1 MTILRNNIKLPED
14 FITPCYIYNLS
25 LLNNTLDSVIKESSK
40 YDFKVHFAIKSNA
53 NKVILKNISKKGL
66 GADCVSGNEIK
77 RALECGFTN
86 DSIVY
91 AGVGKSDKEI
101 KIALENNIS
110 CFNCESMQEIKVIN
124 DFAAKK
130 HKIVNIAIRINPNVD
145 AHTHA
150 YITTGLNENKFGVY
164 LSDLDDIVKK
174 TLKLKNI
181 SIKGL
186 HFHIGSQITDMSVF
200 KNLCLKVNNI
210 ISEFE
215 SQNIYFENIN
225 FGGGLGIE
233 YNKPYTES
241 VVKFEN
247 YFSTFANYFKKKN
260 NQQVHFELGRSISA
274 HCGDLLSKVL
284 FIKKSGNKEFAIL
297 DAGMSDLLRPALYGA
312 YHFIENISSNKEKNK
327 YDVVGPICESSDI
340 FGKDVSLNKT
350 QRGDYILIHS
360 CGAYGEVMAS
370 KYNLRD
376 LPHIY
381 YTE

>member
-150 YITTGLNENKFGVY
+150 YI
-164 LSDLDDIVKK
+164 
-174 TLKLKNI
+174 
-181 SIKGL
+181 
-186 HFHIGSQITDMSVF
+186 
-200 KNLCLKVNNI
+200 
-210 ISEFE
+210 
-215 SQNIYFENIN
+215 
-225 FGGGLGIE
+225 
-233 YNKPYTES
+233 
-241 VVKFEN
+241 
-247 YFSTFANYFKKKN
+247 
-260 NQQVHFELGRSISA
+260 
-274 HCGDLLSKVL
+274 
-284 FIKKSGNKEFAIL
+284 
-297 DAGMSDLLRPALYGA
+297 
-312 YHFIENISSNKEKNK
+312 
-327 YDVVGPICESSDI
+327 
-340 FGKDVSLNKT
+340 
-350 QRGDYILIHS
+350 
-360 CGAYGEVMAS
+360 
-370 KYNLRD
+370 
-376 LPHIY
+376 
-381 YTE
+381 